1 MNQLRRTPEMQSLS
15 DRQKRP
21 DLAKLHCSTL
31 FVHLITDD
39 KTNND
44 SNQTRGYL
52 TGCGK
57 RGVRCHRTKGVKI
70 MKFNFLQKQTSRREM
85 LQGSAIL
92 AGSAL
97 LEHLFPARLLGVSA
111 TAHALPPSP
120 ADLLAYMRAWFNTF
134 PMETQKLADN
144 VTMFD
149 GPGGAVVVLNG
160 PDGKFVVDS
169 FVAPAWPR
177 LKEAL
182 DGLGNAP
189 VKYLIDT
196 HWHFDHVDNNAHFR
210 AAGATVLAHENTKKR
225 MSEPHDLP
233 VLLRAP
239 DGALIGLH
247 FDPSPAEA
255 LPQQTFSDS
264 YKLQANGETLTLQHV
279 APAHTDT
286 DIYVHFQRANVIQM
300 ADLFFNGMYP
310 YIDPGTGGT
319 ITGMIAAADKILS
332 LADNDTKIVAGHG
345 PLGNKAD
352 LTKARDMLITS
363 RERVQ
368 QLKSEGKSAP
378 EAVAEKPF
386 ANLDPVW
393 GKGIINGDQWVQ
405 IVYLT
410 L

>member
-1 MNQLRRTPEMQSLS
+1 VRRGIKKVHDAE
-15 DRQKRP
+15 DRK
-21 DLAKLHCSTL
+21 
-31 FVHLITDD
+31 
-39 KTNND
+39 
-44 SNQTRGYL
+44 
-52 TGCGK
+52 
-57 RGVRCHRTKGVKI
+57 KGRKD
-70 MKFNFLQKQTSRREM
+70 MKFTFLQKQTSRREM
-85 LQGSAIL
+85 LRGSVTL

-97 LEHLFPARLLGVSA
+97 LAHLFPARLLGASA
-111 TAHALPPSP
+111 TAHALAPSP

-144 VTMFD
+144 LTMFD

-189 VKYLIDT
+189 VKYLIDS
-196 HWHFDHVDNNAHFR
+196 HWHFDHTDNNAHLH

-225 MSEPHDLP
+225 MSKPHDLP
-233 VLLRAP
+233 VLYRGPNGVLA
-239 DGALIGLH
+239 GLH

-255 LPQQTFSDS
+255 LPQQTFPDS
-264 YKLQANGETLTLQHV
+264 YKLQANGETLALQHV
-279 APAHTDT
+279 PAAHTDT
-286 DIYVHFQRANVIQM
+286 DIYIHFQNANVIQM

-310 YIDPGTGGT
+310 YIDPGTGGK
-319 ITGMIAAADKILS
+319 ISGMIAAADKIVS

-345 PLGNKAD
+345 PLGNKSD

-363 RERVQ
+363 RDRVQ
-368 QLKSEGKSAP
+368 RLKSEGKSAQ

-386 ANLDPVW
+386 ADLDPVW